1 MIGFFDSG
9 SGGLSVLSHF
19 RTLAPE
25 ADVIYFGD
33 IKNAPYGEKSA
44 EELSSLTRAGVAV
57 LREAGATSI
66 VSACNSVSTSILAG
80 AAGDMPFVEMSIPTA
95 NYMQQF
101 AGKRFLLLATPATV
115 ASRMYEHALVGVV
128 SLDSI
133 GVPGLAGAI
142 EFGESSDSIATIVRG
157 ALAPKLGKQYD
168 GVILGCTHY
177 PLARTIIEPIIAE
190 LFGGAIIIDP
200 GQPVAAEA
208 AHVFAAKGSGS
219 TRFIIS
225 KDSTTFRLRVGAML
239 QAHSYE
245 MHIL

>member
-19 RTLAPE
+19 RTLAPD
-25 ADVIYFGD
+25 ADIVYFGD
-33 IKNAPYGEKSA
+33 IKNAPYGEKSS
-44 EELSSLTRAGVAV
+44 EELSSLTRGGVAV

-80 AAGDMPFVEMSIPTA
+80 AAGDMPFVEMSMPTA
-95 NYMQQF
+95 KYMQQF

-115 ASRMYEHALVGVV
+115 ASGMYEHALADVV

-142 EFGESSDSIATIVRG
+142 EFGEPSDTVASLVRD
-157 ALAPKLGKQYD
+157 ALAPKLGQKYD

-177 PLARTIIEPIIAE
+177 PLARKIIEPIIAE
-190 LFGGAIIIDP
+190 LFGNALIIDP
-200 GQPVAAEA
+200 GEPVAGEASRAFAE
-208 AHVFAAKGSGS
+208 KGSGI
-219 TRFIIS
+219 TRFVIS
-225 KDSTTFRLRVGAML
+225 KDSVTFRLRVGAML
-239 QAHSYE
+239 PAHSYE
-245 MHIL
+245 VHTI